1 MEKDSHAQRNNTKSH
16 ESTFKNVKK
25 TDTGSWKLF
34 NKLHRLIGVTLVTL
48 QMCVTPL
55 PFGDESLI
63 YESYT

>member
-48 QMCVTPL
+48 QMCVTPIT
-55 PFGDESLI
+55 FW
-63 YESYT
+63 

>member
-34 NKLHRLIGVTLVTL
+34 NKLHRSHFGYPSDVCNPRYLLV
-48 QMCVTPL
+48 MKV
-55 PFGDESLI
+55 
-63 YESYT
+63 